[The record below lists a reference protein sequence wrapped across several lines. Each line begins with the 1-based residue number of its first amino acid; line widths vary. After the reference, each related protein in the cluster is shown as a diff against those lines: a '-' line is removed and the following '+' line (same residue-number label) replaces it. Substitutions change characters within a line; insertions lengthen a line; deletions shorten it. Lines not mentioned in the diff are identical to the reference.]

1 MACFEVSNDRFGKV
15 CVGIWSLSARGLL
28 EERLLSL
35 SMNENV
41 LQGRFELLK
50 NIGIRLIEHQLL

>member
-1 MACFEVSNDRFGKV
+1 MTCFEVSNDRFGRV
-15 CVGIWSLSARGLL
+15 CVGIWYVVRERGLL

-41 LQGRFELLK
+41 LQGRFDLLK
-50 NIGIRLIEHQLL
+50 NIGIRLIEH